1 MKSFFKLVPNPSKED
16 INSHSGTDKA
26 IILVAAIITLI
37 GGFLV
42 VSPPDFSVLD
52 RVPVV
57 PSHQQLE
64 AQRQMEL
71 QEQKAHPGEVLVP
84 IYGSAPAQNPQ

>member
-1 MKSFFKLVPNPSKED
+1 MKSLFKLVHNPDKAEL
-16 INSHSGTDKA
+16 NSHSGTDKA

-37 GGFLV
+37 GGFLI

-52 RVPVV
+52 RVAIV

-64 AQRQMEL
+64 AQHQQEML
-71 QEQKAHPGEVLVP
+71 QQRAQKGEVLVP
-84 IYGSAPAQNPQ
+84 IYGASPAEKN